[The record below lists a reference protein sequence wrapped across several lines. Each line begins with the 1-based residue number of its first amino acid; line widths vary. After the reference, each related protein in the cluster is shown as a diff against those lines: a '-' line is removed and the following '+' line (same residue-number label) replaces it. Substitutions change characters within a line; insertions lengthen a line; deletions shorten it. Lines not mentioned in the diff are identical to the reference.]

1 MKLRKNGRKTQKAI
15 RKALMLGLPVAGL
28 LAMAGCRKESTPAEE
43 SRPISEKS
51 CVAAQHTI
59 GKISWSPADE
69 ARAKAEEARAKAE
82 EARQKAE
89 EEARRKVDSGD
100 K

>member
-1 MKLRKNGRKTQKAI
+1 MKLSKNGRKTQKAI

-59 GKISWSPADE
+59 GKISCDWSPAD
-69 ARAKAEEARAKAE
+69 EARAKAE

-89 EEARRKVDSGD
+89 EEARQNQRNQAE
-100 K
+100 